1 MRKNGWNDKLFM
13 LTFTK
18 FKNRFFQGATLSNWF
33 QIFKWI
39 ARESLLHRVLGVHK
53 HAGIGIQINTLQ
65 TQGNQ
70 MTLIHCCFNVATLK
84 QRWTNVIFY
93 PLYNICGFKIL
104 IGYCFK
110 DVIIKERGRKR
121 IQDPVKRL
129 GWIIFLKIKTIRRNF
144 CKNAPY

>member
-1 MRKNGWNDKLFM
+1 MVFWCFQGVKNGNIGKKQVKLFFFSPVFLFYTPVNFRKFSIVSRGYNHWEKNRWNDKLFM

-70 MTLIHCCFNVATLK
+70 MTLIHCCFNVTTLK

-93 PLYNICGFKIL
+93 PL
-104 IGYCFK
+104 
-110 DVIIKERGRKR
+110 
-121 IQDPVKRL
+121 RL
-129 GWIIFLKIKTIRRNF
+129 QGNF
-144 CKNAPY
+144 